1 MHMIGS
7 LRNLLLVTLTGWTVM
22 VGCGAEK
29 STDKT
34 SQLDIV
40 GGSQVSSSLYSQY
53 FSSIVSLQYN
63 GSHFCGGTLVAP
75 NKVLTAAH
83 CLSDFS
89 SSEIRNSLRVVI
101 GARDLR
107 SSTGAERFS
116 IASSSINPRYS
127 SSGTQYDSATIILS
141 GNSSFTPAPVNKA
154 ASFPAAGSTVYVA
167 GWGSTSEGGYSS
179 SVLKYT
185 AVKTVSNASCAQA
198 YGSSIYDGN
207 LCAYSSGTDS
217 CQGDSGGP
225 LYSYDGTRMT
235 LVGIVSWGKGCAR
248 QGYPGVYTRT
258 SFFSF

>member
-1 MHMIGS
+1 MIVS

-22 VGCGAEK
+22 MGCGTEK
-29 STDKT
+29 APKET

-40 GGSQVSSSLYSQY
+40 GGSQVSTSLYSQY
-53 FSSIVSLQYN
+53 FSSIVSLQYS
-63 GSHFCGGTLVAP
+63 GSHFCGGTLIAP

-83 CLSDFS
+83 CLADFS
-89 SSEIRNSLRVVI
+89 SSEIRSYLKVVI

-107 SSTGAERFS
+107 STAGTERFS
-116 IASSSINPRYS
+116 IASYSINPRYS
-127 SSGTQYDSATIILS
+127 SSGTQYDSATITLS
-141 GNSSFTPAPVNKA
+141 GSSSFEPASVNRASALPAP
-154 ASFPAAGSTVYVA
+154 GSTLYVA
-167 GWGSTSEGGYSS
+167 GWGSTYEGGNVT

-185 AVKTVSNASCAQA
+185 AVKAISNAECASA

-225 LYSYDGTRMT
+225 LYSYDGTKLT
-235 LVGIVSWGKGCAR
+235 LVGVVSWGRGCAR

-258 SFFSF
+258 SFFNF

>member
-1 MHMIGS
+1 MIVS
-7 LRNLLLVTLTGWTVM
+7 LRNLLLVTLTGWTVIM
-22 VGCGAEK
+22 GCGAEK
-29 STDKT
+29 SAKET

-63 GSHFCGGTLVAP
+63 GSHFCGGTLVGA

-83 CLSDFS
+83 CLADFS
-89 SSEIRNSLRVVI
+89 SSEIRSSIRVVI

-107 SSTGAERFS
+107 STTGAERFS
-116 IASSSINPRYS
+116 ISSYSINPRYS
-127 SSGTQYDSATIILS
+127 SAGTQYDSAVIYLS
-141 GNSSFTPAPVNKA
+141 GNSSYTPVAVNKA

-167 GWGSTSEGGYSS
+167 GWGSTYEGGYATST
-179 SVLKYT
+179 LKYT
-185 AVKTVSNASCAQA
+185 AVKTLSNADCASA
-198 YGSSIYDGN
+198 YGSEIYDGN
-207 LCAYSSGTDS
+207 LCAYASGTDS

-225 LYSYDGTRMT
+225 LYSYDGTKMT
-235 LVGIVSWGKGCAR
+235 LVGIVSWGNGCAR